1 MLIYALDVAQPRES
15 VMKKNSPKKLA
26 LNKDTLCGLTRE
38 LQGRDLKE
46 VAGNGFTFLEGC
58 TNRVSCNC

>member
-1 MLIYALDVAQPRES
+1 
-15 VMKKNSPKKLA
+15 MKKNSPKKLA